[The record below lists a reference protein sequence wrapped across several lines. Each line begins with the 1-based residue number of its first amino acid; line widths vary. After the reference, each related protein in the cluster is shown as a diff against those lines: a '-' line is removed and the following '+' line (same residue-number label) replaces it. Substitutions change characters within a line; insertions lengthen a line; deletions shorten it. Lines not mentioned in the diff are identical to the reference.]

1 MDWSHEAIKQTCI
14 QKLLSVHQ
22 ELVRDRDAGL
32 TKLNNCVESGERLY
46 GSTAPDGRE
55 VIRQDL
61 RKLKLGWDSLYD
73 DLSAVQR
80 RLEVSLVQ
88 WTSFDESYGQ
98 VENWLRDMES
108 QLEGQIP
115 LRSTL
120 EEKKTQQ
127 QNYKVD
133 VSSVMLFPSPQPA
146 LVPKKKA
153 CPALQSK
160 TNQTQNTREQHCTKE
175 KQTTL
180 VFKRPLYTQ
189 TADRSDFVGCRSLEE
204 LLRSHFK
211 NVKKMCAAV
220 LSNLLVVCIL
230 LNTPVCFLVPGEKQ
244 L

>member
-1 MDWSHEAIKQTCI
+1 M
-14 QKLLSVHQ
+14 
-22 ELVRDRDAGL
+22 RDRDAGL

-55 VIRQDL
+55 VIRQEL

-133 VSSVMLFPSPQPA
+133 VCSVTLFLSPCPGPQEKAMSCPTKQNYKVDVSSVTSFPSPQPA

-153 CPALQSK
+153 FPALQSK
-160 TNQTQNTREQHCTKE
+160 TNQTPKYKR
-175 KQTTL
+175 TTL
-180 VFKRPLYTQ
+180 
-189 TADRSDFVGCRSLEE
+189 
-204 LLRSHFK
+204 H
-211 NVKKMCAAV
+211 
-220 LSNLLVVCIL
+220 
-230 LNTPVCFLVPGEKQ
+230 
-244 L
+244 

>member
-1 MDWSHEAIKQTCI
+1 M
-14 QKLLSVHQ
+14 
-22 ELVRDRDAGL
+22 RDRDAGL

-55 VIRQDL
+55 VIRQEL

-133 VSSVMLFPSPQPA
+133 VSSVTLFPHPPHPPSLPHPPHPPASPGPPRERHV
-146 LVPKKKA
+146 LPHKA
-153 CPALQSK
+153 KL
-160 TNQTQNTREQHCTKE
+160 
-175 KQTTL
+175 
-180 VFKRPLYTQ
+180 
-189 TADRSDFVGCRSLEE
+189 
-204 LLRSHFK
+204 
-211 NVKKMCAAV
+211 
-220 LSNLLVVCIL
+220 
-230 LNTPVCFLVPGEKQ
+230 
-244 L
+244 